1 MPCVSR
7 WFWEMVAVLQ
17 MVEDGCDDDAIYSAH
32 ARIRPRCISRRVTA
46 GPIKGTV
53 ERDHVSQQ
61 NFA

>member
-1 MPCVSR
+1 
-7 WFWEMVAVLQ
+7 MVAVLQ